1 MPQSAQPVARRV
13 TSLNSYAR
21 AREPRR
27 RSLFRSASRVETAS
41 PDEALPRAGAR
52 LRRRRGYASAHR
64 RRGEIRE
71 RLRHR
76 RRVRL
81 RPPAAGNDPEP
92 AARTLRSLSWA
103 SSPMSRFVPLLAMVA
118 AAWHGPALAQAPAWP
133 QKPVR
138 VLVGLAPGGNPDTLA
153 RMLASKCGEA
163 FGQPFVVENRP
174 GAGSTIAADLTAKS
188 APDGYT
194 VLISDS
200 SAVTTAP
207 HLFNSLPYDPFR
219 DLQAVSLAVVV
230 PMWLVVHP
238 SVAANSIQ
246 ELLALAKSGK
256 EPMPYASS
264 GNGSIH
270 HITMELF
277 KAETGVN
284 FTHVPF
290 KGAGQSVPAMIAGDV
305 KLGFIGY
312 PAAAGAIKTGRL
324 RVLAFSMARR
334 SALTPE
340 VP

>member
-1 MPQSAQPVARRV
+1 M
-13 TSLNSYAR
+13 N
-21 AREPRR
+21 
-27 RSLFRSASRVETAS
+27 
-41 PDEALPRAGAR
+41 
-52 LRRRRGYASAHR
+52 
-64 RRGEIRE
+64 
-71 RLRHR
+71 
-76 RRVRL
+76 
-81 RPPAAGNDPEP
+81 
-92 AARTLRSLSWA
+92 
-103 SSPMSRFVPLLAMVA
+103 RFAILLALFA
-118 AAWHGPALAQAPAWP
+118 CAWHGPALAQAPPWP

-153 RMLASKCGEA
+153 RMLASKWGDV
-163 FGQPFVVENRP
+163 FGQQFVVENRP
-174 GAGSTIAADLTAKS
+174 GAGSTVAADIAGKS

-194 VLISDS
+194 VLLSDS
-200 SAVTTAP
+200 SVITTAP
-207 HLFNSLPYDPFR
+207 HLYKSLPYDPFR

-238 SVAANSIQ
+238 SVPANSVA
-246 ELLALAKSGK
+246 ELVALARSAK

-270 HITMELF
+270 HLTMELF
-277 KAETGVN
+277 KADLGLN

-305 KLGFIGY
+305 KLGFVGY

-340 VP
+340 IGIEPAGTTPEQYEKMLREEYERFGSLIRRIGMRID

>member
-1 MPQSAQPVARRV
+1 MKR
-13 TSLNSYAR
+13 
-21 AREPRR
+21 
-27 RSLFRSASRVETAS
+27 FAS
-41 PDEALPRAGAR
+41 
-52 LRRRRGYASAHR
+52 
-64 RRGEIRE
+64 
-71 RLRHR
+71 
-76 RRVRL
+76 
-81 RPPAAGNDPEP
+81 
-92 AARTLRSLSWA
+92 
-103 SSPMSRFVPLLAMVA
+103 LLAVIA
-118 AAWHGPALAQAPAWP
+118 AALHGPALAQAPAWP

-153 RMLASKCGEA
+153 RMLASKWGEA
-163 FGQPFVVENRP
+163 FGQQFVVENRP

-200 SAVTTAP
+200 SVITTAP
-207 HLFNSLPYDPFR
+207 HLYKSLPYDPFR

-238 SVAANSIQ
+238 SVSANSVA
-246 ELLALAKSGK
+246 ELVAFAKSRK
-256 EPMPYASS
+256 DPMPYASS

-277 KAETGVN
+277 KADTGVN

-305 KLGFIGY
+305 QLGFIGY

-324 RVLAFSMARR
+324 RVLAFSMAKR
-334 SALTPE
+334 STLTPE
-340 VP
+340 IPTVAETVAPGFDMSAPLGVFVAARTPREIVARLNRAVNAAVRSPDLLERMAGIGMEPAGTTPEEYEKLLRAEFERFGSLISRIGMRLD

>member
-1 MPQSAQPVARRV
+1 MNR
-13 TSLNSYAR
+13 
-21 AREPRR
+21 
-27 RSLFRSASRVETAS
+27 FAS
-41 PDEALPRAGAR
+41 
-52 LRRRRGYASAHR
+52 
-64 RRGEIRE
+64 
-71 RLRHR
+71 
-76 RRVRL
+76 
-81 RPPAAGNDPEP
+81 
-92 AARTLRSLSWA
+92 
-103 SSPMSRFVPLLAMVA
+103 LLATIA
-118 AAWHGPALAQAPAWP
+118 AVWLGPALAQGPGWP

-153 RMLASKCGEA
+153 RMLASKWGEA
-163 FGQPFVVENRP
+163 LGQQFVVENRP

-188 APDGYT
+188 SPDGYT

-200 SAVTTAP
+200 SVITTAP
-207 HLFNSLPYDPFR
+207 HLFKSLPYDPFR
-219 DLQAVSLAVVV
+219 DLLPVSLAVVV

-238 SVAANSIQ
+238 SVPANSISG
-246 ELLALAKSGK
+246 LVALARSAK

-277 KAETGVN
+277 KADTGAN

-324 RVLAFSMARR
+324 RVFAFSMAKR
-334 SALTPE
+334 SMLTPE
-340 VP
+340 IPTVAETVAPGFDMSAPLGVFVAARTPQEVVTRLNRAVSEAVKAPDVAERMAAIGMEPVGTTPGQYEKMLREEYERFGSLIRRIGMRLD

>member
-1 MPQSAQPVARRV
+1 MKRFAF
-13 TSLNSYAR
+13 
-21 AREPRR
+21 
-27 RSLFRSASRVETAS
+27 LFAV
-41 PDEALPRAGAR
+41 
-52 LRRRRGYASAHR
+52 
-64 RRGEIRE
+64 I
-71 RLRHR
+71 
-76 RRVRL
+76 
-81 RPPAAGNDPEP
+81 
-92 AARTLRSLSWA
+92 
-103 SSPMSRFVPLLAMVA
+103 A
-118 AAWHGPALAQAPAWP
+118 AAWHGSSLAQSPAWP

-153 RMLASKCGEA
+153 RMLASKWGDA
-163 FGQPFVVENRP
+163 FGQQFVVENRP
-174 GAGSTIAADLTAKS
+174 GAGSTIAADLAAKS

-200 SAVTTAP
+200 SIITTAP
-207 HLFNSLPYDPFR
+207 HLYKSLPYDPFR

-238 SVAANSIQ
+238 SVPANSIA
-246 ELLALAKSGK
+246 ELVALARSAK

-270 HITMELF
+270 HLTMELF
-277 KAETGVN
+277 KADTGAN

-334 SALTPE
+334 SVLTPE
-340 VP
+340 IPTVAETVALGFDMSAPLGVFVAASTPNEVVARLSRAVSAAVKAPDVAERMAAIGMEPAGTTPEQYQKILREEYERFGSLIKRIGMRIE